1 MTVAELIEALKDK
14 DADAEIYIGREG
26 IIHPA
31 SDVKNIL
38 DWWQKPTGCIA
49 IVDD

>member
-1 MTVAELIEALKDK
+1 MTVAELIEALTDK
-14 DADAEIYIGREG
+14 DAAAEVYIGREG
-26 IIHPA
+26 VIHPA

-38 DWWQKPTGCIA
+38 DWWQKPTGDIV

>member
-1 MTVAELIEALKDK
+1 MTVEELIEALKDK
-14 DADAEIYIGREG
+14 DANDEVYLGREG

-31 SDVKNIL
+31 TGVKNIL
-38 DWWQKPTGCIA
+38 DWCQKPTGEVV